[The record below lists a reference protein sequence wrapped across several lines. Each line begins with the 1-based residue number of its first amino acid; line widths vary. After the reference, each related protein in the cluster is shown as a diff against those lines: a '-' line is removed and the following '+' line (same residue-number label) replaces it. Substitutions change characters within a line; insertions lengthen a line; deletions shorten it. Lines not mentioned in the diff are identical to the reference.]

1 MARYDCIAVY
11 IMASK
16 PNGTLYI
23 GVTSDL
29 IQRVCQHRESAIDG
43 FTKKYEC
50 KTLVW
55 FEQYE
60 EMHAAIARE
69 KDIKKWRRAWKLR
82 LIEEANPQWRDLFE
96 DFVNPHAAGASL
108 ALHSGLGLRP
118 PRNDD

>member
-11 IMASK
+11 IMANQ

-29 IQRVCQHRESAIDG
+29 MQRIHQHREGAIDG
-43 FTKKYEC
+43 FTVKYEC

-60 EMHAAIARE
+60 QMHAAIARE

-82 LIEEANPQWRDLFE
+82 LIEEANPQWCDLYE
-96 DFVNPHAAGASL
+96 DFVGLPPGVAPL
-108 ALHSGLGLRP
+108 VLDSGPGLRP
-118 PRNDD
+118 PRNDE

>member
-11 IMASK
+11 IMASQ

-29 IQRVCQHRESAIDG
+29 MQRVHQHREGAIDG
-43 FTKKYEC
+43 FTAKYDC

-60 EMHAAIARE
+60 EMYAAIARE
-69 KDIKKWRRAWKLR
+69 RDIKKWRRAWKLR
-82 LIEEANPQWRDLFE
+82 LIEEANPQWRDLYE
-96 DFVNPHAAGASL
+96 DFVGLPPGVAPL
-108 ALHSGLGLRP
+108 ALDSGLGLRP
-118 PRNDD
+118 PRNDE